1 MPRSETTVL
10 GYILAIFLLLLAL
23 GLPTYALRSVLR
35 ARRMRR
41 RQEKLAT
48 AYERAVF
55 ARRHGL
61 PPLWAGA
68 GLLSHRA
75 MHPIEAR

>member
-1 MPRSETTVL
+1 ML
-10 GYILAIFLLLLAL
+10 GYVLAIFLLLLAL
-23 GLPTYALRSVLR
+23 GLPAYALSSVFR
-35 ARRMRR
+35 ARRLRR

-75 MHPIEAR
+75 MYPIEVR